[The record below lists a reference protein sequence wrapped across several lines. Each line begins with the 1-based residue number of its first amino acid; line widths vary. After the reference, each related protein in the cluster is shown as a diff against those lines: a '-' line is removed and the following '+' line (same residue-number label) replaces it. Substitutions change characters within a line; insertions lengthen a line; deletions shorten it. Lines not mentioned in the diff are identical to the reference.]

1 MAVNHIHRL
10 NIVHRDLK
18 TENFLFSTAKQT
30 QELKL
35 VDFGLSN
42 KFSNK
47 FEKLHST
54 VGTPFY
60 IAPEVLKG
68 NYDSKCDL

>member
-18 TENFLFSTAKQT
+18 PENFLFSTAKQT